1 MANFNR
7 FMPGFFGRTLVW
19 LDWFPI
25 PDVVFKGFDSSRS
38 PYLLVDVAGSV
49 GRNLGEFYQRFGSEV
64 KGRLALEDQPQVI
77 DDIKDLDPRIERL
90 KYNFFTPNP
99 IKGAK
104 TYFFQ
109 SIMHDWPDIDAAG
122 ILSNTA
128 SSMKPGYSKILI
140 ADIILPNKGA
150 TLRQADLDI
159 GMLILHSGM
168 QRSEKQWVDMISQVS
183 PLLKIVKFWHPPGD
197 GAGIVEVERA

>member
-1 MANFNR
+1 MENFNR

-25 PDVVFKGFDSSRS
+25 PEIIFKGYDSSKS
-38 PYLLVDVAGSV
+38 PYLFVDVAGGV
-49 GRNLGEFYQRFGSEV
+49 GHNLGEFRRRFGDEV
-64 KGRLALEDQPQVI
+64 RGKLALEDQQHAI
-77 DDIKDLDPRIERL
+77 DDTKDLDPSIERL
-90 KYNFFTPNP
+90 KYDFFTPNP

-109 SIMHDWPDIDAAG
+109 SIMHDWPDFDATQ

-128 SSMKPGYSKILI
+128 SGMKPGYSKILI
-140 ADIILPNKGA
+140 ADMILPNKGA
-150 TLRQADLDI
+150 TLRQANLDI

-168 QRSEKQWVDMISQVS
+168 QRSEKQWETMISQVFP
-183 PLLKIVKFWHPPGD
+183 PLRIVKFWHPPGD
-197 GAGIVEVERA
+197 GAGIVEVERL